1 MIRSMPIKPGKYP
14 TPMNKFDAAATLL
27 AKSSQVIAPIIA
39 VVWPSAYLQYSFFL
53 QLWGNLPIITWA

>member
-14 TPMNKFDAAATLL
+14 TPMNKFDDEATLL

-39 VVWPSAYLQYSFFL
+39 VVWPSAYF
-53 QLWGNLPIITWA
+53 LWGNLPIITLA